1 MPLDFAECDR
11 ARLARDPVYDGRFY
25 TGVHSTG
32 IYCRPVCPV
41 RPARSAN
48 VSFFPS
54 AAAAEAAGFRPC
66 LRCRPETAPFC
77 PAWRG
82 SRAIVER
89 AARLIAEEG
98 ALDGESASIELLAA
112 RVGVGARHLSRL
124 FVRHLGAPPSQVA
137 R

>member
-1 MPLDFAECDR
+1 MQLDFAECDR

-25 TGVHSTG
+25 TGVHTTG

-77 PAWRG
+77 SAWIG
-82 SRAIVER
+82 SRATGER
-89 AARLIAEEG
+89 ALRRQG
-98 ALDGESASIELLAA
+98 APVHGELAAALAQHLADVVELLG
-112 RVGVGARHLSRL
+112 RER
-124 FVRHLGAPPSQVA
+124 PP